1 MLKIVIGTNEGKL
14 LCISN
19 NEDEIK
25 ASMVNYLID
34 TDQEPTED
42 FFESRNWGEYD
53 IEVYEYHQPQLN
65 PNQQIVLEWLKK
77 NYFDSYFKAVISNL
91 FFFIRHDDID
101 GFPNETSHKMVEAY
115 GQLSN
120 KEFAKVLEVFSRW
133 VQEQEEKQ

>member
-1 MLKIVIGTNEGKL
+1 MSKVLKWL
-14 LCISN
+14 
-19 NEDEIK
+19 EDEADRLLEECDSNHDPYKSINN
-25 ASMVNYLID
+25 SFLEGFNYAVANVEALK
-34 TDQEPTED
+34 
-42 FFESRNWGEYD
+42 
-53 IEVYEYHQPQLN
+53 QPQLN

>member
-1 MLKIVIGTNEGKL
+1 MLKIVIGTNEGKV

-65 PNQQIVLEWLKK
+65 ENQEIVLDYLKGIAVK
-77 NYFDSYFKAVISNL
+77 NDNAPIVTFSAFGWQHFGAELPKNVEQAYRLMDGKQDLAVMS
-91 FFFIRHDDID
+91 
-101 GFPNETSHKMVEAY
+101 AY
-115 GQLSN
+115 VNWG
-120 KEFAKVLEVFSRW
+120 K
-133 VQEQEEKQ
+133 EQEAE

>member
-1 MLKIVIGTNEGKL
+1 MNVSEVLKWL
-14 LCISN
+14 
-19 NEDEIK
+19 EDEADRLLEECDSNHDPYKSINN
-25 ASMVNYLID
+25 SFLEGFNYAVANVEAL
-34 TDQEPTED
+34 E
-42 FFESRNWGEYD
+42 
-53 IEVYEYHQPQLN
+53 QPQLN

>member
-1 MLKIVIGTNEGKL
+1 MPDCNKEIKIFNSKSDAERTAQTIGGTVKSWKQQKERNNMLKIVIGTNEGKV

-53 IEVYEYHQPQLN
+53 IEVYEYHQP
-65 PNQQIVLEWLKK
+65 
-77 NYFDSYFKAVISNL
+77 
-91 FFFIRHDDID
+91 H
-101 GFPNETSHKMVEAY
+101 
-115 GQLSN
+115 
-120 KEFAKVLEVFSRW
+120 
-133 VQEQEEKQ
+133 

>member
-1 MLKIVIGTNEGKL
+1 MSEVLKWL
-14 LCISN
+14 
-19 NEDEIK
+19 EDEADRLLEECDSNHDPYKSINN
-25 ASMVNYLID
+25 SFLEGFNYAVANVEAL
-34 TDQEPTED
+34 E
-42 FFESRNWGEYD
+42 
-53 IEVYEYHQPQLN
+53 QPQLN